1 MLDSMQLSKNIKI
14 RDFLWY
20 KFLNSVFTGLAMGS
34 VFTIYGSLEPSIF
47 SIGGIFLAIGLLMVA
62 KYYTKILNIKA
73 FYRIS
78 LSVEVVMFLMVVYFI
93 LNPYSYTTAL
103 LVYIGYQISFMFGS
117 YLIRAETLFLNRI
130 AILSF
135 LDVAKQKG
143 YLTGLAI
150 SYLFYKVLEYFET
163 INNQMQVY
171 YLHIGLAFLES
182 FIIYFL
188 WKAFWKEK

>member
-1 MLDSMQLSKNIKI
+1 MQLSKNIKI

-47 SIGGIFLAIGLLMVA
+47 SAGGIFLAIGLLIVA
-62 KYYTKILNIKA
+62 KYYIQILNIKA

-78 LSVEVVMFLMVVYFI
+78 LGVEIVMLLMVGYF
-93 LNPYSYTTAL
+93 LLSPYNYTTAL

-117 YLIRAETLFLNRI
+117 YLVRAETVFLSRTM
-130 AILSF
+130 ILSF

-143 YLTGLAI
+143 YLVGLAV
-150 SYLFYKVLEYFET
+150 SYGFYKLLVYFNT
-163 INNQMQVY
+163 TDNQTQVY
-171 YLHIGLAFLES
+171 YLHFGLFVLEI
-182 FIIYFL
+182 FVIYYL
-188 WKAFWKEK
+188 WKAFLEKK